1 MMFGKR
7 KVAVE
12 QNSDTGAI
20 NHNCPASESLSVVSI
35 LGIAIAGVF
44 FLIILLLNL
53 ILLPKKRESVKKIH
67 KELLKHAIIT
77 GGSSGIGLAIA
88 KDLVQRQ
95 CAKVTLIARNE
106 KKLIEAKNFLTEHAS
121 SVKSPTLFEV
131 VPVDVSDA
139 KKISDVATKICSF
152 EVNSPVTMLFNVA
165 GTSSSASFVDT
176 DYEEFER
183 LMKINYLGS
192 AYVTRAFLPF
202 MKSEN
207 NAPRTIVFTSSQAGQ
222 VGVFGY
228 TAYSA
233 SKFALKGLVEALHME
248 VARENISVQIAF
260 PPDTDTPGFQLEQVD
275 KPEETRLISDTSG
288 LFQAD
293 V

>member
-1 MMFGKR
+1 MFGKR
-7 KVAVE
+7 KIAIE
-12 QNSDTGAI
+12 QDADAGAI
-20 NHNCPASESLSVVSI
+20 TNNCPASESLSAVSI
-35 LGIAIAGVF
+35 LGIAIASVL
-44 FLIILLLNL
+44 FLIIVLLNF
-53 ILLPKKRESVKKIH
+53 ILLPKKRESVKKLE
-67 KELLKHAIIT
+67 KELLKHAVIT

-106 KKLIEAKNFLTEHAS
+106 KKLVEAKNFLTEHAS
-121 SVKSPTLFEV
+121 SVKSPSLIEV

-139 KKISDVATKICSF
+139 KKISDVAAKICSF

-165 GTSSSASFVDT
+165 GTSTSASFVDT

-192 AYVTRAFLPF
+192 AYATRAFLPF
-202 MKSEN
+202 MKSKD

-222 VGVFGY
+222 VGVFGF

-233 SKFALKGLVEALHME
+233 SKFALRGLVEALHME
-248 VARENISVQIAF
+248 VARDNISVQIAC

-275 KPEETRLISDTSG
+275 KPEETRLISETSG

-293 V
+293 A